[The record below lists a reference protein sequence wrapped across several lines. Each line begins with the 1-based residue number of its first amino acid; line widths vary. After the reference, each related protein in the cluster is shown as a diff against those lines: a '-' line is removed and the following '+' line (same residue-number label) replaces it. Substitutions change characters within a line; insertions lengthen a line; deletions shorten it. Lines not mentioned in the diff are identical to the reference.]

1 MNKTN
6 LQPLID
12 EIIKNN
18 FENELFEL
26 NKFFLENGLSIFK
39 DVQKDINEIVYQMIV
54 ECVVDIYQ
62 SKREVYRKQGYNHTE
77 RINFFFK
84 EMEETFFYDEFSAK
98 YPVLINLIN
107 IRCLDFIED
116 DELLEVTPKN
126 LRLRK
131 RYLDS
136 NERKRHAKN
145 AI

>member
-62 SKREVYRKQGYNHTE
+62 SKREAYRKQGYSHAE

-98 YPVLINLIN
+98 YPVLVNLIN
-107 IRCLDFIED
+107 IRCLDFIE
-116 DELLEVTPKN
+116 EIKEICTFF
-126 LRLRK
+126 LRIIIFSQK
-131 RYLDS
+131 HF
-136 NERKRHAKN
+136 KFH
-145 AI
+145 